1 MYTLLQLKHIHT
13 DNTLFL
19 YIFSLFFYLLI
30 LRISLCR
37 VPMLCPCN
45 QIGLKKKPNKNQIYD
60 AIAGIW
66 FSETRLYL

>member
-30 LRISLCR
+30 LRISPWR
-37 VPMLCPCN
+37 VPMLCPCKP
-45 QIGLKKKPNKNQIYD
+45 IGLEKKPNKNQIYD